1 MRVSIHVGGVG
12 GRGGGLKDGGFFA
25 LFIVVLFFSSFPS
38 LMVELIEISRSFVG
52 WACGVEGSE

>member
-1 MRVSIHVGGVG
+1 MVDFLLSSS
-12 GRGGGLKDGGFFA
+12 
-25 LFIVVLFFSSFPS
+25 LFYSFLFFPS